1 MQVEMTG
8 IIISE
13 TDLSESDKLIKI
25 LTCEK
30 GIISAIA
37 RRSKVYRNRQ
47 GGMLQLFAYCKFTLY
62 LGKKGYIVNN
72 SEIKELFFE
81 LRSNLKSLSLAQYF
95 CQLCIALKPDEEASE
110 EFLRIFLNSLFYLS
124 KQKMSVALIKSIF
137 EIRACSLCGYM
148 PCLESCAKCGTY
160 EGDSMYFL
168 VESGKLFCGGCISKE
183 KAKISF
189 LLSSPLL
196 YCLRYILYSPIAKL
210 FKFSVSASM
219 AERLS
224 FLTEKY
230 VMLHVSDSFKSLEF
244 YKSIP
249 ED

>member
-8 IIISE
+8 IVISE
-13 TDLSESDKLIKI
+13 TDLSENDKLVKI

-62 LGKKGYIVNN
+62 LGKRGYILND

-95 CQLCIALKPDEEASE
+95 CQLCIALKPDEEASK
-110 EFLRIFLNSLFYLS
+110 EFLRVFLNSLFYLS
-124 KQKMSVALIKSIF
+124 KQKMSGALIKSIF

-148 PCLESCAKCGTY
+148 PCLESCAKCGAY
-160 EGDSMYFL
+160 EGDNMYFL
-168 VESGKLFCGGCISKE
+168 VKDGKLFCEGCLSKE
-183 KAKISF
+183 KRNSSF

-196 YCLRYILYSPIAKL
+196 YCLRYIIYSPIVKL
-210 FKFSVSASM
+210 FKFSVSSST

-224 FLTEKY
+224 FLAEMY
-230 VMLHVSDSFKSLEF
+230 VKLHVSDSFKSLKF

>member
-8 IIISE
+8 IIINE
-13 TDLSESDKLIKI
+13 IDLNESDKLIKI

-62 LGKKGYIVNN
+62 LGKRGYILND

-95 CQLCIALKPDEEASE
+95 CQLCIALKPDEETSQ
-110 EFLRIFLNSLFYLS
+110 EFLRVFLNSLFYLS
-124 KQKMSVALIKSIF
+124 KQKMSRALVKSIF
-137 EIRACSLCGYM
+137 EIRTCSLCGYM
-148 PCLESCAKCGTY
+148 PCLESCAKCGAY
-160 EGDSMYFL
+160 ERDNMYFL
-168 VESGKLFCGGCISKE
+168 VESGKLFCEGCLSKG
-183 KAKISF
+183 KVNASF

-196 YCLRYILYSPIAKL
+196 YCLRYILYSPVVKL
-210 FKFSVSASM
+210 FKFSVSAS
-219 AERLS
+219 AEEKLS

-230 VMLHVSDSFKSLEF
+230 VRLHVSDSFKSLEF